1 MKLGKLG
8 FTGNNIQSRTDSL
21 GIYRPETNCNIQHYN
36 GELDS
41 YTYSGKALDLN
52 STIGGFTHVTC
63 MVMSVD
69 GDKIFIVKNGT
80 SNDVNGVSTGTK
92 IIYQINLST
101 RGDISTGSVSSSL
114 SLPDSIFFPGGG
126 TRNPQ
131 ISGIYFKPDGSK
143 LYVLTKLYSYSS
155 NTYSESKIFQFNNS
169 VSPWTI
175 SSYTYENISCS
186 IPKNTQSQ
194 SPSASYVLSG
204 ENDLYFDYNGTAI
217 FIVSDGYSLNT
228 DTYDTDSVQ
237 KLKLSVPWDLSSII
251 STSDFYPRYTVPISN
266 LNAINFKPDFT
277 RYYPVNQTSNAI
289 YQYNLSTTG
298 TFKNG
303 STSPQSF
310 NLSDYSVNGVNDV
323 IFKSDGSNYYF
334 CNDTGFIYQ
343 LSTSSVWNVQNTTSS
358 GVVKLDLSSQTTN
371 ASSCFFGDSGYKLY
385 VFSPSLNEI
394 EQYSLSVAYDI
405 STATS
410 STRKGEFYFS
420 HDAFYFNSSGSKLF
434 LVSSSDKAIYQHN
447 LDTNWDVSTAKFVP
461 IKFWYF
467 TSTIKISVVEDVF
480 FGDSGSKLFLL
491 TNFQSGTNSGSG
503 YGRIIRIDLST
514 PWDITTGTLHSSFL
528 LSSLI
533 YEPAA
538 TSTNRRSFTINPTG
552 DKLYTSHYNNRAIVQ
567 YDLSSNWSLSTIT
580 HTNPNY
586 LIPVLPPLSP
596 TGTWD
601 PIGMSFSPSGD
612 RFTIVI
618 WDTAL
623 SNGQVVGPTAI
634 QYNLKSG
641 GVAFQIKDYIPD
653 TENNQWGTL
662 SFNIGTESGVKYR
675 WIGFKYGFAGYRVLL
690 LSDKSSGK
698 QLIRSMELQTAYRFT
713 FNSWAPYSGSYQ
725 NFLIDIPN
733 VTFRDFYFK
742 YDGTTIYLVSTN
754 SDTYA
759 FNMGTPWDVT
769 TIQTQTLIL
778 TSSFSEQYPVDIHFK
793 PDDTEFFLLNLSGL
807 WKYQG
812 SPPYNIENF
821 SYTYV
826 VKTLTDS
833 PNSFY
838 FKQDGS
844 KLYTSNSDTGK
855 ISEYSLS
862 TNWDITNTSSPT
874 NSNII
879 NFKYRISS
887 SNSLKFNNSGS
898 NFYIIHNNSLLSFP
912 LSPSWSLSSF
922 SYPVGTLDIYSQTTN
937 EVNGLFFKPDLTK
950 LYFIDFYQIFEY
962 TASNP
967 NLGNI
972 SQYVFNK
979 KTNLKTKIASLI
991 VSTYNPSY
999 VAPSNFSLTSLF
1011 FKSDG
1016 SKLYLFSENGYYNE
1030 LIQLNL
1036 VTNWDVDSA
1045 NFCKVQSLSEISP
1058 FFETT
1063 SLAVDLEFSSTGDKI
1078 FIVYGS
1084 NSVFEIPLT
1093 TAWEIDSIDYYNV
1106 RFRENIFNRSDNS
1119 KIKVTNDEFDYR
1131 ITEDTPNSIVL
1142 NQNTY
1147 PNMYFTG
1154 RSIASTIYQKAK
1166 YSYPLLTNKNSDV
1179 YVTKIFYNGD
1189 FSGYTGS
1196 SIGSETKN
1204 VGLSL
1209 TNKYDFDTFY
1219 VAFSNGKIHQ
1229 FEIIKN

>member
-310 NLSDYSVNGVNDV
+310 DLYDYSTNGVNDV
-323 IFKSDGSNYYF
+323 IFKSDGSSYYF
-334 CNDTGFIYQ
+334 CNNTGFIFQ
-343 LSTSSVWNVQNTTSS
+343 LSTNSAWNVQNSYSS
-358 GVVKLDLSSQTTN
+358 GVVRLDLNSQTTS

-385 VFSPSLNEI
+385 VFSTSLNEI
-394 EQYSLSVAYDI
+394 EQYSLSTAYDI

-420 HDAFYFNSSGSKLF
+420 HNAFYFNSSGSKLF
-434 LVSSSDKAIYQHN
+434 LVSISENSIYQHN

-467 TSTIKISVVEDVF
+467 TSTIKISPVADVF
-480 FGDSGSKLFLL
+480 FGDNGSKLFLL
-491 TNFQSGTNSGSG
+491 TFWQSGTDPNSG
-503 YGRIIRIDLST
+503 YGRIIRIDLAT
-514 PWDITTGTLHSSFL
+514 AWDITTGTVHSSSDVPGDDFNQR
-528 LSSLI
+528 
-533 YEPAA
+533 A
-538 TSTNRRSFTINPTG
+538 FTINPNG
-552 DKLYTSHYNNRAIVQ
+552 NYFYYSRYNNREIRQ
-567 YDLSSNWSLSTIT
+567 GNLSSVWTIT
-580 HTNPNY
+580 GITYNAADY
-586 LIPVLPPLSP
+586 LIPSVPMNV
-596 TGTWD
+596 GVWD
-601 PIGMSFSPSGD
+601 PIGMNFSPSGD
-612 RFTIVI
+612 RFTIIV
-618 WDTAL
+618 WDNSL
-623 SNGQVVGPTAI
+623 SNGQTTGPVAY
-634 QYNLKSG
+634 QQKLKSVG
-641 GVAFQIKDYIPD
+641 TAFQIKDYEPD
-653 TENNQWGTL
+653 NENNQWGYL
-662 SFNIGTESGVKYR
+662 AFNIGTENGVKYR
-675 WIGFKYGFAGYRVLL
+675 WTGFKYGSNGYKVYL
-690 LSDKSSGK
+690 LSDKATGK
-698 QLIRSMELQTAYRFT
+698 QLIRAMDLVTPYRLT
-713 FNSWAPYSGSYQ
+713 FNSWAPNSGNYQ
-725 NFLIDIPN
+725 NFLINVPN
-733 VTFRDFYFK
+733 ITFTDFYFK
-742 YDGTTIYLVSTN
+742 DDGTKIYLVSTN
-754 SDTYA
+754 SDTFA
-759 FNMGTPWDVT
+759 FNLGTAWDIT
-769 TIQTQTLIL
+769 TIQTQMLNLSTTIL
-778 TSSFSEQYPVDIHFK
+778 TFPPVDIHFK
-793 PDDTEFFLLNLSGL
+793 PDDTEFFLLKSNTLY
-807 WKYQG
+807 KYQG
-812 SPPYNIENF
+812 SSPYNIENF
-821 SYTYV
+821 AYADVSIS
-826 VKTLTDS
+826 LTDS

-844 KLYTSNSDTGK
+844 KLYTSNSSTGK